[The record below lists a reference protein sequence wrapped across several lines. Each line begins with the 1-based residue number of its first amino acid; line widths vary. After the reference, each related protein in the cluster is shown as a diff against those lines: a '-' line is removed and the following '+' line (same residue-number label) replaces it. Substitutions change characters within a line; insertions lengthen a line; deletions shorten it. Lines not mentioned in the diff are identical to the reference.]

1 MKKVFLMLLGAMMC
15 SALMAQG
22 LQEGESALVY
32 YSPQTTIIL
41 DFQYSI
47 EKQEKGLYAE
57 YAEEL
62 LGIKNAIEADQNV
75 YRLENVTFHTR
86 TNADLTR
93 AHIVPADANVPV
105 QWLSINEKGLLKGFN
120 LPMQTQPAPRKHEQK
135 DKPVVTTPEA
145 LPLMEDILEAK
156 TLADEAGLVAKHIF
170 RLRETRMYLLSGE
183 VEHAPADGT
192 AMKLVLEELSKQEAQ
207 LTLLFTGK
215 TTRSVAH
222 KNIEIC
228 PKGDAVVTNELLYFS
243 AENGFTS
250 AENIDAELIRI
261 HSTYTHQQ
269 LQAPAEEPAPKK
281 GKKISEPSP
290 IVYNLPGY
298 ASIEVLYRNDKL
310 GARTLPVAQFGVD
323 VPLSKDLFTGKE
335 LPVIVLNEKTGNIES
350 ISK

>member
-1 MKKVFLMLLGAMMC
+1 MLLGAMMS
-15 SALMAQG
+15 SALLAQG
-22 LQEGESALVY
+22 LHEGESALVY
-32 YSPQTTIIL
+32 YSPKTTIVL

-47 EKQEKGLYAE
+47 EKQEKGLYAD

-62 LGIKNAIEADQNV
+62 LGIKNAIEVDQTI
-75 YRLENVTFHTR
+75 YRLEDVTFHTR
-86 TNADLTR
+86 TTADLTR
-93 AHIVPADANVPV
+93 AHIVPVDGEVPV
-105 QWLSINEKGLLKGFN
+105 QWLSISEKGLLKGYN
-120 LPMQTQPAPRKHEQK
+120 LPSQDQPTPRKPLKK

-145 LPLMEDILEAK
+145 LPLLEDILEAK
-156 TLADEAGLVAKHIF
+156 TPAEEAALIAKHIF

-192 AMKLVLEELSKQEAQ
+192 AMKLVLDELAKQEAQ

-215 TTRSVAH
+215 TTHSTAH
-222 KNIEIC
+222 KEMEIC
-228 PKGDAVVTNELLYFS
+228 PKGEAVITNELLYFS

-269 LQAPAEEPAPKK
+269 LQTPAEEPAPKK
-281 GKKISEPSP
+281 GKKISGPSP

-298 ASIEVLYRNDKL
+298 ANIEVLYQNNKL
-310 GARTLPVAQFGVD
+310 GACTLPVAQFGVD
-323 VPLSKDLFTGKE
+323 VPLSYDLFTGKE
-335 LPVIVLNEKTGNIES
+335 LPVIVINEKTGNIIS